1 MTLTF
6 FSAVWTLLRAAP
18 WVFLVVVALIWLDER
33 LKRRRLL
40 REEREAFLDIG

>member
-6 FSAVWTLLRAAP
+6 ISASWTLLCAAP
-18 WVFLVVVALIWLDER
+18 WVFFVVVALIWLDER

-40 REEREAFLDIG
+40 REDREAFVDFG